1 MSGHHPTGKQGFTLI
16 ELLVVVS
23 IIAVLAALLL
33 PAIKIVR
40 GAAYVSSCSQKLR
53 MIAAAAESYGNDNDD
68 MALPF
73 TSAGA
78 FWHKQLDPYLEQ
90 EELSSQVKNTSND
103 QTRIAMKWGFT
114 CPAWPKSYPI
124 VCEQLGAAYYY
135 NMGNAAPGYGW
146 ATWAYLTSLGPNR
159 GPGTFTAMYNP
170 NWWAIPRSQIKRRAE
185 RPMCSDAPQYW
196 FDSTSAV
203 NSAAAVDARYRHPGG
218 LVTTAFWDGHVA
230 QQTLQQRV
238 AGMLLTQ

>member
-1 MSGHHPTGKQGFTLI
+1 MSGRHPLRTRGFTLI

-23 IIAVLAALLL
+23 IIAVLSALLL

-40 GAAYVSSCSQKLR
+40 GSALVASCSQKLR
-53 MIAAAAESYGNDNDD
+53 MIAAAAESYSSDFDG

-73 TSAGA
+73 VASNV
-78 FWHKQLDPYLEQ
+78 FWHVQLDPYLEQ
-90 EELSSQVKNTSND
+90 ATMTSQVKNTTAD
-103 QTRIAMKWGFT
+103 QTTIAMKWAFA
-114 CPAWPKSYPI
+114 CPAWPRSYQM
-124 VCEQLGAAYYY
+124 VCAQLGSAYYY
-135 NMGNAAPGYGW
+135 NMGSAAPGYGW
-146 ATWAYLTSLGPNR
+146 GTWAYLTSLGPNR

-170 NWWAIPRSQIKRRAE
+170 NWWAIPRAQIKRQAE

-196 FDSTSAV
+196 FDSTSGV
-203 NSAAAVDARYRHPGG
+203 TSAAAVDARHRHPGG
-218 LVTTAFWDGHVA
+218 MVTTAFWDGHVA